1 MSDSNIL
8 LKKPSYPVNKL
19 LFDYLERFDRISK
32 VSVCYDDLLRFLV
45 LLMFM
50 INNQDTVGS
59 CFLMNLKEMKLI

>member
-45 LLMFM
+45 LL
-50 INNQDTVGS
+50 
-59 CFLMNLKEMKLI
+59 CL